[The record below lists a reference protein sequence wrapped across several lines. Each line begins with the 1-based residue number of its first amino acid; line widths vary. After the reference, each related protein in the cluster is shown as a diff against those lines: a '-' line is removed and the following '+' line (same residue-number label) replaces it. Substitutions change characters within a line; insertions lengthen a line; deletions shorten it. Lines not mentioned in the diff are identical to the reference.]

1 MPLNHKEGKMR
12 VSNFVISLG
21 IVSIAGCAA
30 TPESITTEHKGKVMV
45 IHHRRRTNNGLVD
58 KIEAINPNG
67 LVTQAEVHVYDIG
80 RLPHGQYG
88 MDEAHRYYRVVQ
100 SQRLN
105 LMLPQGTHPTG
116 PRTVYTPPNYAPPPK
131 DQRITDAITQAKEAK
146 EKLEA
151 AAKQVEDRLKEDN
164 NLRGELQAQI
174 DENRRLQEQ
183 INAGFATPQHSP
195 TPRLRPYPMQRR
207 PRKLRLIHCF
217 SGVKKSTGS
226 SSNG

>member
-1 MPLNHKEGKMR
+1 M
-12 VSNFVISLG
+12 
-21 IVSIAGCAA
+21 AGCAS
-30 TPESITTEHKGKVMV
+30 TPKSVTTEHKGKVTIV
-45 IHHRRRTNNGLVD
+45 HHRRRTNNGLVD

-67 LVTQAEVHVYDIG
+67 IVTQAEVHVYDIG

-116 PRTVYTPPNYAPPPK
+116 PRTVYTPPNYVPPPK
-131 DQRITDAITQAKEAK
+131 DQRITDAIAQAKEAK

-151 AAKQVEDRLKEDN
+151 AARQVEDRLKEDN

-174 DENRRLQEQ
+174 AENQRLQEQ

-195 TPRLRPYPMQRR
+195 TPRPAPLSDAEKAAQAAVDP
-207 PRKLRLIHCF
+207 LIQW
-217 SGVKKSTGS
+217 GQKVDGQQ
-226 SSNG
+226 

>member
-1 MPLNHKEGKMR
+1 MR
-12 VSNFVISLG
+12 VSNLVISLG
-21 IVSIAGCAA
+21 LVSIAGCAA
-30 TPESITTEHKGKVMV
+30 TPESITTEHKGKVTV

-58 KIEAINPNG
+58 KIEAVNPSG

-100 SQRLN
+100 SQGLN

-116 PRTVYTPPNYAPPPK
+116 PRTVYTPPNYVPPPK
-131 DQRITDAITQAKEAK
+131 DQRITDAIAQAKEAK

-151 AAKQVEDRLKEDN
+151 AARQVEDRLKEDN

-174 DENRRLQEQ
+174 AENQRLQEQ

-195 TPRLRPYPMQRR
+195 TATPTPLSDAEKAAQAAVDP
-207 PRKLRLIHCF
+207 LIQW
-217 SGVKKSTGS
+217 GQKVDGQQ
-226 SSNG
+226 

>member
-1 MPLNHKEGKMR
+1 MT
-12 VSNFVISLG
+12 
-21 IVSIAGCAA
+21 GCAS
-30 TPESITTEHKGKVMV
+30 TPESVTTEHKGKVTIV
-45 IHHRRRTNNGLVD
+45 HHRRRTNNGLVD

-67 LVTQAEVHVYDIG
+67 IVTQAEVHVYDIG

-116 PRTVYTPPNYAPPPK
+116 PKTVYTPPNYVPPPK
-131 DQRITDAITQAKEAK
+131 DQRIADAIAQAKEAK

-151 AAKQVEDRLKEDN
+151 AARQVEDRLKEDN

-174 DENRRLQEQ
+174 AENQRLQDQ
-183 INAGFATPQHSP
+183 INAGFAIPQRSP
-195 TPRLRPYPMQRR
+195 TPRPTPLSDAEKAAQAAVDP
-207 PRKLRLIHCF
+207 LIQW
-217 SGVKKSTGS
+217 GQKVDGQQ
-226 SSNG
+226 